1 MLSHTRRYRDSLRED
16 MRRQRLAV
24 SERDEELATASVMQ
38 RVLSHPYLE
47 EGRLIGSY
55 VSTRH
60 EIGTRELNRALTL
73 RGHTLA
79 LPVISPVEKGI
90 MDFYTFDSE
99 SELILN
105 RFAIPEPPPYHE
117 KLVTPP
123 LFEVLLVP
131 LLAFDLKGNRM
142 GMGGGYY
149 DRTLK
154 QLSATCV
161 LIGLAYD
168 FQMVPAIQTEAWDMP
183 LDEVIT
189 PSEHYVFS
197 RKYLFSRSRA
207 PASA

>member
-38 RVLSHPYLE
+38 RVLSHPYLK

-90 MDFYTFDSE
+90 MQRIS
-99 SELILN
+99 LN
-105 RFAIPEPPPYHE
+105 PCGAVSANASTSTRRTAAQSRTWRT
-117 KLVTPP
+117 TP
-123 LFEVLLVP
+123 FWNCVP
-131 LLAFDLKGNRM
+131 
-142 GMGGGYY
+142 
-149 DRTLK
+149 
-154 QLSATCV
+154 SW
-161 LIGLAYD
+161 I
-168 FQMVPAIQTEAWDMP
+168 
-183 LDEVIT
+183 
-189 PSEHYVFS
+189 
-197 RKYLFSRSRA
+197 
-207 PASA
+207 